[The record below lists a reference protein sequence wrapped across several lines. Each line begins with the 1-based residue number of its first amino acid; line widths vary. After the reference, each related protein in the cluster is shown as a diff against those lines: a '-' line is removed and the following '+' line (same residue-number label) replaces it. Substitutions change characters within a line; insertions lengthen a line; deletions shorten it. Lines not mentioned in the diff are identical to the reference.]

1 MEFDDPAF
9 TVPTGAPL
17 PLDPQIAD
25 FLRRMAADG
34 SRHPRR
40 DTTSIDEARRIAEI
54 VRAPW
59 AAGGPEMARIDQLGA
74 PTRHGEVRVRIYRP
88 ETKRVDGA
96 LVYLHGGGFVL
107 FSIDTHD
114 RLMREYAHRTG
125 IAVIGIDY
133 PRAPE
138 ARFPRPL
145 EACVDALRWLRA
157 NASML
162 GFDAAQTFVGGDSA
176 GANLA
181 VGTALELRDAGDA
194 PLAGLMLNYGAYS
207 SNLYRDSMAQY
218 GAGDYG
224 LSAHMMIWFRGMYL
238 ARAEDFQDPRY
249 DLLRADTTGLPPV
262 LMVITECDP
271 LRDDS
276 LVFQRKLERE
286 GVEVSAKI
294 YRGTAHSF
302 LEAVSIAD
310 VAVTA
315 FEDTARWIRE
325 VAAHLQQP

>member
-1 MEFDDPAF
+1 MDFDDPAF

-17 PLDPQIAD
+17 PLDPQIAE

-34 SRHPRR
+34 SRYPRR
-40 DTTSIDEARRIAEI
+40 DTTSIDEARRIAEV

-59 AAGGPEMARIDQLGA
+59 AAGGPEMVRIDELSA
-74 PTRHGEVRVRIYRP
+74 PTRHGDLRVRIYRP
-88 ETKRVDGA
+88 TKKPLDGA

-114 RLMREYAHRTG
+114 RLMREYADRAG

-138 ARFPRPL
+138 ARFPQPL
-145 EACVDALRWLRA
+145 EACIDALRWLRA
-157 NASML
+157 NASTL
-162 GFDAAQTFVGGDSA
+162 GFDATQTFVGGDSA

-181 VGTALELRDAGDA
+181 VGTALALRDAGDA
-194 PLAGLMLNYGAYS
+194 PLAGLVLNYGAYS

-238 ARAEDFQDPRY
+238 ARAADFQDPRY

-262 LMVITECDP
+262 QLVITECDP

-276 LVFQRKLERE
+276 FAFQGKLERE
-286 GVEVSAKI
+286 GVNVTAKV
-294 YRGTAHSF
+294 YPGTAHSF

-310 VAVTA
+310 VAVAA
-315 FEDTARWIRE
+315 FDDTARWIRE
-325 VAAHLQQP
+325 VAATARQP